1 LMSKESSSPR
11 EIRVFAAGGNDF
23 GQIGKIGPC
32 YFWIDCVIFGLVQT
46 VDWNNLSKDLSNG

>member
-1 LMSKESSSPR
+1 MSKESSSPR